1 MKLVDGLVYGLNF
14 AVTSSGIYYMSAG
27 PSGRQSTINFF
38 DFRTRKARSV
48 LRMEKLWWFGL
59 SVSPDQ
65 RTVLYSVRDQDGT
78 DLELIDSV
86 P

>member
-1 MKLVDGLVYGLNF
+1 
-14 AVTSSGIYYMSAG
+14 MSAG
-27 PSGRQSTINFF
+27 PFGRQSTINFC

-48 LRMEKLWWFGL
+48 LRIDKLWWFGL
-59 SVSPDQ
+59 SVSPDE

>member
-1 MKLVDGLVYGLNF
+1 M
-14 AVTSSGIYYMSAG
+14 TTSGIYYMSAG
-27 PSGRQSTINFF
+27 PFGRQSTINFF
-38 DFRTRKARSV
+38 DFRSRKARSV
-48 LRMEKLWWFGL
+48 LRIDKLWLFGL
-59 SVSPDQ
+59 SVSPDE